1 MIPEEDRG
9 PAWLRDYGFTDF
21 GDIAADIEAME
32 HFAQKLSADVQD
44 NYVPHMYTA
53 SDSMR
58 VQLPDAATTFPE
70 LVEFLQSH
78 AAARDATH
86 GNVYGYA
93 NGTNHFATAAQTIS
107 SEYRGTDARSHAK
120 VNDVDKAFDKAI
132 NPNPDTDNGG
142 GDL

>member
-53 SDSMR
+53 SDSMN
-58 VQLPDAATTFPE
+58 VQIPDAASTFPE
-70 LVEFLQSH
+70 LVSFMRAHE
-78 AAARDATH
+78 AARDVTH
-86 GNVYGYA
+86 ANVYGYA
-93 NGTNHFATAAQTIS
+93 NGTNHFATAADTIS
-107 SEYRGTDARSHAK
+107 KEYRG
-120 VNDVDKAFDKAI
+120 
-132 NPNPDTDNGG
+132 
-142 GDL
+142 